1 MKTYTKPILMA
12 AAIFSTITSCSK
24 SDVDGRFSDN
34 PKSEIGTPQAGTP
47 NTAKQIKWNF
57 DNTNDWNNASQG
69 VNADISQTSVESN
82 TDAEDGKVVKIF
94 TKSATKE
101 RKKLKSKKYSKR
113 R

>member
-47 NTAKQIKWNF
+47 NTAKQMEF
-57 DNTNDWNNASQG
+57 
-69 VNADISQTSVESN
+69 
-82 TDAEDGKVVKIF
+82 
-94 TKSATKE
+94 
-101 RKKLKSKKYSKR
+101 
-113 R
+113 